1 MNIKLPVLTKKIFDL
16 GSYSK
21 PVLNYLLYNKID
33 ICYKN
38 YLKSL
43 EYIWKR
49 EYEKALKEVNSGLK
63 KCKENKSLYYLLLS
77 NKFIILFY
85 LKDIENFKI
94 LYNKIRKEYK
104 KIPPTVRKI
113 TNQCIINYSLMNE
126 DSNLSKSR
134 FWSKDKEI
142 TPSTKLFLLIGKA
155 RKEIKEGRIEKGIF
169 YYQNGLQIATKIP
182 HPTGIITC
190 CNDISWYLII
200 EKPFKSLYYA
210 EKGIY
215 YLSYYFEEPK
225 INFYILDTN
234 FNIERKL
241 NFYRIFETGEIINIY
256 KDDDFVKNK
265 YSNLLNEIRK
275 FEINFDKNLYKN
287 SSNLRNYL
295 KKQIKNIKKA
305 SKLTKISRNKLSN
318 ILDGKTKNIRGD
330 TIRKLINGLNIDIDN
345 NIPNEIFSEI
355 IKIKIDQNF
364 KNSVEYLKEKSEIEK
379 NKLIVSTY
387 MALFNRKD
395 LYKYLIKKDVLKKII
410 YLIGNDFDNFINFT
424 QKRYET
430 KRFISYILNPPTFI
444 KGRRD
449 LILKFFDN
457 IDKAK
462 LNFIINFYL
471 NIKENEREILDIF
484 IRNYIRFNKI
494 SHILGI
500 NSDIRFKHND
510 IIESLNLNSNSCVL
524 SYYSFSKWERVKFN
538 RLLEKLDIAYKNK
551 KIELNFKN

>member
-1 MNIKLPVLTKKIFDL
+1 MNIKLPILTKKIFNL

-21 PVLNYLLYNKID
+21 PVLSYLLDNKID

-38 YLKSL
+38 YLRSL

-85 LKDIENFKI
+85 LKDIEKFKI

-104 KIPPTVRKI
+104 KIPPSVRKI
-113 TNQCIINYSLMNE
+113 TNLLLINYSLMNE

-134 FWSKDKEI
+134 FWGKDKEI
-142 TPSTKLFLLIGKA
+142 SPSTKLFLLIGKA
-155 RKEIKEGRIEKGIF
+155 RREIKEGRIEKGIF
-169 YYQNGLQIATKIP
+169 YYQKGLQIAAKIP
-182 HPTGIITC
+182 HPSGIITC
-190 CNDISWYLII
+190 YNDISWYLMN

-215 YLSYYFEEPK
+215 YLAYYFEDPK
-225 INFYILDTN
+225 IYFYILDTN

-275 FEINFDKNLYKN
+275 FGINFDKNLYKN
-287 SSNLRNYL
+287 SLNLRNYL

-318 ILDGKTKNIRGD
+318 ILNGKTKNIRGD

-364 KNSVEYLKEKSEIEK
+364 KNSVEYLKE
-379 NKLIVSTY
+379 
-387 MALFNRKD
+387 
-395 LYKYLIKKDVLKKII
+395 
-410 YLIGNDFDNFINFT
+410 IN
-424 QKRYET
+424 
-430 KRFISYILNPPTFI
+430 
-444 KGRRD
+444 
-449 LILKFFDN
+449 
-457 IDKAK
+457 
-462 LNFIINFYL
+462 
-471 NIKENEREILDIF
+471 
-484 IRNYIRFNKI
+484 
-494 SHILGI
+494 
-500 NSDIRFKHND
+500 
-510 IIESLNLNSNSCVL
+510 
-524 SYYSFSKWERVKFN
+524 
-538 RLLEKLDIAYKNK
+538 
-551 KIELNFKN
+551 

>member
-21 PVLNYLLYNKID
+21 PVLNYLLDNKID
-33 ICYKN
+33 VCYKN

-43 EYIWKR
+43 ENIWNR
-49 EYEKALKEVNSGLK
+49 EYEKALKEVNCGLK

-85 LKDIENFKI
+85 LKDTVNFKI

-104 KIPPTVRKI
+104 KIPPSVRKI
-113 TNQCIINYSLMNE
+113 TNQFLINYSFMNE
-126 DSNLSKSR
+126 DLNLPKSR

-142 TPSTKLFLLIGKA
+142 SPSTKLFLLIGKA
-155 RKEIKEGRIEKGIF
+155 RKEIKEGRIEKGVS
-169 YYQNGLQIATKIP
+169 YYQKGLQIATKIP
-182 HPTGIITC
+182 HPSGIITC
-190 CNDISWYLII
+190 YNDISWYLIN

-215 YLSYYFEEPK
+215 YLSYYFEDPK
-225 INFYILDTN
+225 IYFYILDTI
-234 FNIERKL
+234 FNIEKKL
-241 NFYRIFETGEIINIY
+241 NYYKIFETSEIIDIY
-256 KDDDFVKNK
+256 KDDDFVKSK
-265 YSNLLNEIRK
+265 YSNLLNEIKK
-275 FEINFDKNLYKN
+275 FDVNFNKNLYKN
-287 SSNLRNYL
+287 SLKLRNYL
-295 KKQIKNIKKA
+295 KKQIKNINKT
-305 SKLTKISRNKLSN
+305 SKLTKISRNKLNN
-318 ILDGKTKNIRGD
+318 ILNGKTKNIRGD

-355 IKIKIDQNF
+355 IKIRIDQNF
-364 KNSVEYLKEKSEIEK
+364 KNSVEYLKEKSKIER

-387 MALFNRKD
+387 MALFNRRN
-395 LYKYLIKKDVLKKII
+395 LYKYLIKKDVLKRII
-410 YLIGNDFDNFINFT
+410 YLIDNDFDIFINFT
-424 QKRYET
+424 QKKYET

-444 KGRRD
+444 KGRRN
-449 LILKFFDN
+449 LISKFLDN

-484 IRNYIRFNKI
+484 IRNYIRFDKI
-494 SHILGI
+494 SHSLGI

-510 IIESLNLNSNSCVL
+510 IIESLNLNSNSCIL
-524 SYYSFSKWERVKFN
+524 SYSSFSKWERVKFN
-538 RLLEKLDIAYKNK
+538 RFLEKFAIAYKDN
-551 KIELNFKN
+551 KIE

>member
-21 PVLNYLLYNKID
+21 PVLNYLLDNKID
-33 ICYKN
+33 VCYKN

-43 EYIWKR
+43 EYIWNR
-49 EYEKALKEVNSGLK
+49 EYEKALKEVNCGLK

-85 LKDIENFKI
+85 LKDTVNFKI

-104 KIPPTVRKI
+104 KIPPSVRKI
-113 TNQCIINYSLMNE
+113 TNQFLINYSFMNE
-126 DSNLSKSR
+126 DLNLPKSR

-142 TPSTKLFLLIGKA
+142 SPSTKLFLLIGKA
-155 RKEIKEGRIEKGIF
+155 RKEIKEGRIEKGVS
-169 YYQNGLQIATKIP
+169 YYQEGLQIATKIP
-182 HPTGIITC
+182 HPSGIITC
-190 CNDISWYLII
+190 YNDISWYLIN

-215 YLSYYFEEPK
+215 YLSYYFENPK
-225 INFYILDTN
+225 IYFYILDTI
-234 FNIERKL
+234 FNIEKKL
-241 NFYRIFETGEIINIY
+241 NYYKIFETSEIIDIY
-256 KDDDFVKNK
+256 KDDDFVKSK
-265 YSNLLNEIRK
+265 YSNLLNEIKK
-275 FEINFDKNLYKN
+275 FDVNFDKNLYKN
-287 SSNLRNYL
+287 SLKLRNYL
-295 KKQIKNIKKA
+295 KKQIKNINKT
-305 SKLTKISRNKLSN
+305 SKLTKISRNKLNN
-318 ILDGKTKNIRGD
+318 ILNGKTKNIRGD

-355 IKIKIDQNF
+355 IKIRIDQNF
-364 KNSVEYLKEKSEIEK
+364 KNSVEYLKEKSKIER

-387 MALFNRKD
+387 MALFNRRN
-395 LYKYLIKKDVLKKII
+395 LYKYLIKKDVLKRII
-410 YLIGNDFDNFINFT
+410 YLIDNDFDIFINFT
-424 QKRYET
+424 QKKYET

-444 KGRRD
+444 KGRRN
-449 LILKFFDN
+449 LISKFLDN

-484 IRNYIRFNKI
+484 IRNYIRFDKI
-494 SHILGI
+494 SHSLGI

-510 IIESLNLNSNSCVL
+510 IIESLNLNSNSCIL
-524 SYYSFSKWERVKFN
+524 SYSSFSKWERVKFN
-538 RLLEKLDIAYKNK
+538 RFLEKFAIAYKDN
-551 KIELNFKN
+551 KIE

>member
-21 PVLNYLLYNKID
+21 PVLNYLLDNKID
-33 ICYKN
+33 VCYKN

-43 EYIWKR
+43 ENIWNR
-49 EYEKALKEVNSGLK
+49 EYEKALKEVNCGLK

-85 LKDIENFKI
+85 LKDTVNFKI

-104 KIPPTVRKI
+104 KIPPSVRKI
-113 TNQCIINYSLMNE
+113 TNQFLINYSFMNE
-126 DSNLSKSR
+126 DLNLPKSR

-142 TPSTKLFLLIGKA
+142 SPSTKLFLLIGKA
-155 RKEIKEGRIEKGIF
+155 RKEIKEGRIEKGVS
-169 YYQNGLQIATKIP
+169 YYQEGLQIATKIP
-182 HPTGIITC
+182 HPSGIITC
-190 CNDISWYLII
+190 YNDISWYLIN

-215 YLSYYFEEPK
+215 YLSYYFENPK
-225 INFYILDTN
+225 IYFYILDTI
-234 FNIERKL
+234 FNIEKKL
-241 NFYRIFETGEIINIY
+241 NYYKIFETSEIIDIY
-256 KDDDFVKNK
+256 KDDDFVKSK
-265 YSNLLNEIRK
+265 YSNLLNEIKK
-275 FEINFDKNLYKN
+275 FDVNFDKNLYKN
-287 SSNLRNYL
+287 SLKLRNYL
-295 KKQIKNIKKA
+295 KKQIKNINKT
-305 SKLTKISRNKLSN
+305 SKLTKISRNKLNN
-318 ILDGKTKNIRGD
+318 ILNGKTKNIRGD

-355 IKIKIDQNF
+355 IKIRIDQNF
-364 KNSVEYLKEKSEIEK
+364 KNSVEYLKEKSKIER

-387 MALFNRKD
+387 MALFNRRN
-395 LYKYLIKKDVLKKII
+395 LYKYLIKKDVLKRII
-410 YLIGNDFDNFINFT
+410 YLIDNDFDIFINFT
-424 QKRYET
+424 QKKYET

-444 KGRRD
+444 KGRRN
-449 LILKFFDN
+449 LISKFLDN

-484 IRNYIRFNKI
+484 IRNYIRFDKI
-494 SHILGI
+494 SHSLGI

-510 IIESLNLNSNSCVL
+510 IIESLNLNSNSCIL
-524 SYYSFSKWERVKFN
+524 SYSSFSKWERVKFN
-538 RLLEKLDIAYKNK
+538 RFLEKFAIAYKDN

>member
-21 PVLNYLLYNKID
+21 PVLNYLLDNKID
-33 ICYKN
+33 VCYKN

-43 EYIWKR
+43 ENIWNR
-49 EYEKALKEVNSGLK
+49 EYEKALKEVNCGLK

-77 NKFIILFY
+77 NKLIILFY

-104 KIPPTVRKI
+104 KIPPSVRKI
-113 TNQCIINYSLMNE
+113 TNQSLINYSFMNE
-126 DSNLSKSR
+126 DLNLPKSR

-142 TPSTKLFLLIGKA
+142 SPSTKLFLLIGKA
-155 RKEIKEGRIEKGIF
+155 RKEIKEGRIEKGVS
-169 YYQNGLQIATKIP
+169 YYQKGLQIAAKIP
-182 HPTGIITC
+182 HPSGIITC
-190 CNDISWYLII
+190 YNDISWYLIN

-215 YLSYYFEEPK
+215 YLSYYFEDPK
-225 INFYILDTN
+225 INFYVLDTI
-234 FNIERKL
+234 FNIEKKL
-241 NFYRIFETGEIINIY
+241 NYYKIFETSEIIDIY
-256 KDDDFVKNK
+256 KDDDFVKSK
-265 YSNLLNEIRK
+265 YSNLLNEIKK
-275 FEINFDKNLYKN
+275 FDVNFNKNLYKN
-287 SSNLRNYL
+287 SLKLRNYL
-295 KKQIKNIKKA
+295 KKQIKNINKT
-305 SKLTKISRNKLSN
+305 SKLTKISRNKLNN
-318 ILDGKTKNIRGD
+318 ILNGKTKNIRGD

-355 IKIKIDQNF
+355 IKIRIDQNF
-364 KNSVEYLKEKSEIEK
+364 KNSVEYLKEKSKIER

-387 MALFNRKD
+387 MALFNRRN
-395 LYKYLIKKDVLKKII
+395 LYKYLIKKDVLKRII
-410 YLIGNDFDNFINFT
+410 YLIDNDFDIFINFT
-424 QKRYET
+424 QKKYET

-444 KGRRD
+444 KGRRN
-449 LILKFFDN
+449 LISKFLDN

-484 IRNYIRFNKI
+484 IRNYIRFDKI
-494 SHILGI
+494 SHSLGI

-510 IIESLNLNSNSCVL
+510 IIESLNLNSNSCIL
-524 SYYSFSKWERVKFN
+524 SYSSFSKWERVKFN
-538 RLLEKLDIAYKNK
+538 RFLEKFAIAYKDN
-551 KIELNFKN
+551 KIE

>member
-21 PVLNYLLYNKID
+21 PVLNYLLDNKID
-33 ICYKN
+33 VCYKN

-43 EYIWKR
+43 ENIWNR
-49 EYEKALKEVNSGLK
+49 EYEKALKEVNCGLK

-77 NKFIILFY
+77 NKLIILFY

-104 KIPPTVRKI
+104 KIPPSVRKI
-113 TNQCIINYSLMNE
+113 TNQSLINYSFMNE
-126 DSNLSKSR
+126 DLNLPKSR

-142 TPSTKLFLLIGKA
+142 SPSTKLFLLIGKA
-155 RKEIKEGRIEKGIF
+155 RKEIKEGRIEKGVS
-169 YYQNGLQIATKIP
+169 YYQKGLQIATKIP
-182 HPTGIITC
+182 HPSGIITC
-190 CNDISWYLII
+190 YNDISWYLIN

-215 YLSYYFEEPK
+215 YLSYYFENPK
-225 INFYILDTN
+225 IYFYILDTI
-234 FNIERKL
+234 FNIEKKL
-241 NFYRIFETGEIINIY
+241 NYYKIFETSEIIDIY
-256 KDDDFVKNK
+256 KDDDFVKSK
-265 YSNLLNEIRK
+265 YSNLLNEIKK
-275 FEINFDKNLYKN
+275 FDVNFDKNLYKN
-287 SSNLRNYL
+287 SLKLRNYL
-295 KKQIKNIKKA
+295 KKQIKNINKT
-305 SKLTKISRNKLSN
+305 SKLTKISRNKLNN
-318 ILDGKTKNIRGD
+318 ILNGKTKNIRGD

-355 IKIKIDQNF
+355 IKIRIDQNF
-364 KNSVEYLKEKSEIEK
+364 KNSVEYLKEKSEIER

-387 MALFNRKD
+387 MALFNRKN
-395 LYKYLIKKDVLKKII
+395 LYKYLIKKDVLKRII
-410 YLIGNDFDNFINFT
+410 YLIDNDFYIFINFT
-424 QKRYET
+424 QKKYET

-444 KGRRD
+444 KGRRN
-449 LILKFFDN
+449 LISKFLDN

-484 IRNYIRFNKI
+484 IRNYIRFDKI
-494 SHILGI
+494 SHSLGI

-510 IIESLNLNSNSCVL
+510 IIESLNLNSNSCIL

-538 RLLEKLDIAYKNK
+538 RFLEKFAIVYKDN

>member
-1 MNIKLPVLTKKIFDL
+1 MNIKLPILTKKIFDL

-21 PVLNYLLYNKID
+21 PVLNYLLDNKID
-33 ICYKN
+33 VCYKN

-43 EYIWKR
+43 EYIWNR
-49 EYEKALKEVNSGLK
+49 EYEKALKEVNCGLK

-104 KIPPTVRKI
+104 KIPPSVRKI
-113 TNQCIINYSLMNE
+113 TNQSLINYSFMNE
-126 DSNLSKSR
+126 DLNLPKSR

-142 TPSTKLFLLIGKA
+142 SPSTKLFLLIGKA
-155 RKEIKEGRIEKGIF
+155 RKEIKEGRIEKGVS
-169 YYQNGLQIATKIP
+169 YYQKGLQIAAKIP
-182 HPTGIITC
+182 HPSGIITC
-190 CNDISWYLII
+190 YNDISWYLIN

-215 YLSYYFEEPK
+215 YLSYYFEDPK
-225 INFYILDTN
+225 IYFYILDTI
-234 FNIERKL
+234 FNIEKKL
-241 NFYRIFETGEIINIY
+241 NYYKIFETSEIIDIY
-256 KDDDFVKNK
+256 KDDDFVKSK
-265 YSNLLNEIRK
+265 YSNLLNEIKK
-275 FEINFDKNLYKN
+275 FDVNFNKNLYKN
-287 SSNLRNYL
+287 SLKLRNYL
-295 KKQIKNIKKA
+295 KKQIKNINKT
-305 SKLTKISRNKLSN
+305 SKLTKISRNKLNN
-318 ILDGKTKNIRGD
+318 ILNGKTKNIRGD

-355 IKIKIDQNF
+355 IKIRIDQNF
-364 KNSVEYLKEKSEIEK
+364 KNSVEYLKEKSKIER

-387 MALFNRKD
+387 MALFNRRN
-395 LYKYLIKKDVLKKII
+395 LYKYLIKKDVLKRII
-410 YLIGNDFDNFINFT
+410 YLIDNDFDIFINFT
-424 QKRYET
+424 QKKYET

-444 KGRRD
+444 KGRRN
-449 LILKFFDN
+449 LISKFLDN

-484 IRNYIRFNKI
+484 IRNYIRFDKI
-494 SHILGI
+494 SHSLGI

-510 IIESLNLNSNSCVL
+510 IIESLNLNSNSCIL
-524 SYYSFSKWERVKFN
+524 SYSSFSKWERVKFN
-538 RLLEKLDIAYKNK
+538 RFLEKFAIAYKDN
-551 KIELNFKN
+551 KIE

>member
-21 PVLNYLLYNKID
+21 PVLNYLLDNKID
-33 ICYKN
+33 VCYKN

-43 EYIWKR
+43 ENIWNR
-49 EYEKALKEVNSGLK
+49 EYEKALKEVNCGLK

-77 NKFIILFY
+77 NKLIILFY

-104 KIPPTVRKI
+104 KIPPSVRKI
-113 TNQCIINYSLMNE
+113 TNQSLINYSFMNE
-126 DSNLSKSR
+126 DLNLPKSR

-142 TPSTKLFLLIGKA
+142 SPSTKLFLLIGKA
-155 RKEIKEGRIEKGIF
+155 RKEIKEGRIEKGVS
-169 YYQNGLQIATKIP
+169 YYQKGLQIATKIP
-182 HPTGIITC
+182 HPSGIITC
-190 CNDISWYLII
+190 YNDISWYLIN

-215 YLSYYFEEPK
+215 YLSYYFEDPK
-225 INFYILDTN
+225 IYFYILDTI
-234 FNIERKL
+234 FNIEKKL
-241 NFYRIFETGEIINIY
+241 NYYKIFETSEIIDIY
-256 KDDDFVKNK
+256 KDDDFVKSK
-265 YSNLLNEIRK
+265 YSNLLNEIKK
-275 FEINFDKNLYKN
+275 FDVNFNKNLYKN
-287 SSNLRNYL
+287 SLKLRNYL
-295 KKQIKNIKKA
+295 KKQIKNINKT
-305 SKLTKISRNKLSN
+305 SKLTKISRNKLNN
-318 ILDGKTKNIRGD
+318 ILNGKTKNIRGD

-355 IKIKIDQNF
+355 IKIRIDQNF
-364 KNSVEYLKEKSEIEK
+364 KNSVEYLKEKSKIER

-387 MALFNRKD
+387 MALFNRKN
-395 LYKYLIKKDVLKKII
+395 LYKYLIKKDVLKRII
-410 YLIGNDFDNFINFT
+410 YLIDNDFDIFINFT
-424 QKRYET
+424 QKKYET

-444 KGRRD
+444 KGRRN
-449 LILKFFDN
+449 LISKFLDN

-484 IRNYIRFNKI
+484 IRNYIRFDKI
-494 SHILGI
+494 SHSLGI

-510 IIESLNLNSNSCVL
+510 IIESLNLNSNSCIL
-524 SYYSFSKWERVKFN
+524 SYSSFSKWERVKFN
-538 RLLEKLDIAYKNK
+538 RFLEKFAIAYKDN
-551 KIELNFKN
+551 KIE

>member
-21 PVLNYLLYNKID
+21 PVLNYLLDNKID
-33 ICYKN
+33 VCYKN

-43 EYIWKR
+43 ENIWNR
-49 EYEKALKEVNSGLK
+49 EYEKALKEVNCGLK

-77 NKFIILFY
+77 NKLIILFY

-104 KIPPTVRKI
+104 KIPPSVRKI
-113 TNQCIINYSLMNE
+113 TNQFLINYSFMNE
-126 DSNLSKSR
+126 DLNLPKSR

-142 TPSTKLFLLIGKA
+142 SPSTKLFLLIGKA
-155 RKEIKEGRIEKGIF
+155 RKEIKEGRIEKGVS
-169 YYQNGLQIATKIP
+169 YYQEGLQIATKIP
-182 HPTGIITC
+182 HPSGIITC
-190 CNDISWYLII
+190 YNDISWYLIN

-215 YLSYYFEEPK
+215 YLSYYFENPK
-225 INFYILDTN
+225 IYFYILDTI
-234 FNIERKL
+234 FNIEKKL
-241 NFYRIFETGEIINIY
+241 NYYKIFETSEIIDIY
-256 KDDDFVKNK
+256 KDDDFVKSK
-265 YSNLLNEIRK
+265 YSNLLNEIKK
-275 FEINFDKNLYKN
+275 FDVNFDKNLYKN
-287 SSNLRNYL
+287 SLKLRNYL
-295 KKQIKNIKKA
+295 KKQIKNINKT
-305 SKLTKISRNKLSN
+305 SKLTKISRNKLNN
-318 ILDGKTKNIRGD
+318 ILNGKTKNIRGD

-355 IKIKIDQNF
+355 IKIRIDQNF
-364 KNSVEYLKEKSEIEK
+364 KNSVEYLKEKSKIER

-387 MALFNRKD
+387 MALFNRRN
-395 LYKYLIKKDVLKKII
+395 LYKYLIKKDVLKRII
-410 YLIGNDFDNFINFT
+410 YLIDNDFDIFINFT
-424 QKRYET
+424 QKKYET

-444 KGRRD
+444 KGRRN
-449 LILKFFDN
+449 LISKFLDN

-484 IRNYIRFNKI
+484 IRNYIRFDKI
-494 SHILGI
+494 SHSLGI

-510 IIESLNLNSNSCVL
+510 IIESLNLNSNSCIL
-524 SYYSFSKWERVKFN
+524 SYSSFSKWERVKFN
-538 RLLEKLDIAYKNK
+538 RFLEKFAIAYKDN
-551 KIELNFKN
+551 KIE